1 MMDGIPVVA
10 LEEHYYDPEL
20 AALPGFL
27 ATPPMRKKLANFESE
42 GLEAMDRA
50 GVDLLVV
57 SHNAPSGQA
66 LLANQA
72 GLMARVNDRLAAWC
86 SLYSGRLYAF
96 AGLATADPR
105 GAATELERCV
115 TQLGFKGAMIH
126 GPTGGRFID
135 DPFFWP
141 VLERAEALGVPLY
154 LHPTYPSKV
163 MTDLYCADYATKFPQ
178 FPNAGWGF
186 AVETGSIAIRLILS
200 GAFQKFPR
208 LRCILGHF
216 GETLP
221 FHLWRLHHTLSLPG
235 PDGLDFRKIFRKHF
249 WVTSSGLF
257 SDPPL
262 QCCLQEMGIDRV
274 MFSVDWPYE
283 SVEDATR
290 WARSVPLNFSDKA
303 KFLGGNAK
311 SLLGI

>member
-1 MMDGIPVVA
+1 MIDGIPVVA
-10 LEEHYYDPEL
+10 LEEHYYDAEL

-27 ATPPMRKKLANFESE
+27 ATPLMRRKLANFESD
-42 GLEAMDRA
+42 GLEAMERA
-50 GVDLLVV
+50 GVDILVI

-66 LLANQA
+66 LLATQTD
-72 GLMARVNDRLAAWC
+72 LMSRVNDRLAALC
-86 SLYSGRLYAF
+86 ARHPGRLYAF
-96 AGLATADPR
+96 AGLATADPA

-115 TQLGFKGAMIH
+115 TQHGFKGAMIH

-135 DPFFWP
+135 DSFFWP

-163 MTDLYCADYATKFPQ
+163 MTNLYCEDYATKYPQ
-178 FPNAGWGF
+178 FPNAAWGF

-235 PDGLDFRKIFRKHF
+235 PDGLDFRETFQKHF
-249 WVTSSGLF
+249 WLTSSGLF
-257 SDPPL
+257 SDPSL
-262 QCCLQEMGIDRV
+262 QCCLQEMGADRL

-283 SVEDATR
+283 SFEAATH
-290 WARSVPLNFSDKA
+290 WARSAPLNSSDKI
-303 KFLGGNAK
+303 KFLSGNAK
-311 SLLGI
+311 GLLKI